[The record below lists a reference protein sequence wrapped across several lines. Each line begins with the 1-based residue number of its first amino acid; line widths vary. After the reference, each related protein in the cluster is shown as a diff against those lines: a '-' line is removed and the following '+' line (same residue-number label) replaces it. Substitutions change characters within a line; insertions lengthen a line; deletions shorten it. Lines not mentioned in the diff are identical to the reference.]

1 MMLTAQ
7 QILDENLLILDNSK
21 GSPAQ
26 VGYDL
31 SIKSLS
37 RIATRGHVLLEK
49 TLIPHYE
56 PIPLVTQ
63 YIEEYGVR
71 EGYLLSPG
79 AYYIMFHEGCRIP
92 ANRTG
97 KIRQRSSLLRS
108 GATIASSIFD
118 PGFETDCIGTVMQT
132 MCEIF
137 IEKDA
142 RCAQIYFEP
151 NDPLSHD
158 KLYSGQF
165 QRDSQR
171 NTSSK

>member
-7 QILDENLLILDNSK
+7 QILDENLLILDQTK
-21 GSPAQ
+21 GAPAQ

-31 SIKSLS
+31 SVKSIS
-37 RIATRGHVLLEK
+37 RLTTPGYVLVDKTLVPQYEPVLLTSVFVEG
-49 TLIPHYE
+49 
-56 PIPLVTQ
+56 
-63 YIEEYGVR
+63 YGTR
-71 EGYLLSPG
+71 EGYFLSPG
-79 AYYIMFHEGCRIP
+79 AYDIVFHEGCRIP
-92 ANRTG
+92 ADRTA

-108 GATIASSIFD
+108 GAAIASSIFD
-118 PGFETDCIGTVMQT
+118 PGFETQNIGTVVKVLS
-132 MCEIF
+132 EIF

-142 RCAQIYFEP
+142 RVAQIYFQTNQPVE
-151 NDPLSHD
+151 SG